1 MSKQFQLYLTPS
13 DAIALIEELRVRFG
27 ARVLSEKSSTI
38 DPVELRSPIRQE
50 SIFRA
55 SGATS
60 IRCYLAPAKGCII
73 TKYYATLD
81 LWLTDTS
88 SEAIE
93 FVGCDFDGKTL
104 LIGRFYFQTD
114 DLVDGRIVKKRAEF
128 LQWADRVFRYTKK
141 ALKRDRELEQPLGA
155 YVGKDARVFRESGGK
170 FAGSISEAGVPIS
183 RPGTST
189 SHSRA
194 VH

>member
-13 DAIALIEELRVRFG
+13 DAAALVEELGVRFG
-27 ARVLSEKSSTI
+27 ARVLSKKSSTS
-38 DPVELRSPIRQE
+38 DPVELESPILHE

-60 IRCYLAPAKGCII
+60 IYCYLSPANGRII
-73 TKYYATLD
+73 ADYYPTLRQ
-81 LWLTDTS
+81 WLIQTR

-93 FVGCDFDGKTL
+93 LSGFDFDGKTL

-114 DLVDGRIVKKRAEF
+114 ELVDGRIVKKRAEF
-128 LQWADRVFRYTKK
+128 LQWADTVFRYTKR
-141 ALKRDRELEQPLGA
+141 ALKRDRELGPLGA
-155 YVGKDARVFRESGGK
+155 YVGKGAVVFRESGGK
-170 FAGSISEAGVPIS
+170 FADSIRAAGVPIS
-183 RPGTST
+183 PPAS
-189 SHSRA
+189 SASPSRL